1 MLSIRIDIV
10 YIIIKLARY
19 TSNPNNTH
27 FIAVKRVY
35 KYLKGTK
42 DYGIIY
48 YKNKNYFISGYYDA
62 DYAGDIKII
71 KLTSDYLILYAGS
84 IISWKSKL

>member
-19 TSNPNNTH
+19 VSNPNNTH
-27 FIAVKRVY
+27 FTAVKRVY

-42 DYGIIY
+42 DYGITY
-48 YKNKNYFISGYYDA
+48 YKNKNHFISEYYNI
-62 DYAGDIKII
+62 DYASDIKIT
-71 KLTSDYLILYAGS
+71 KLTSSYLILYTKS
-84 IISWKSKL
+84 IIS